1 MFTLWWY
8 GSSISD
14 VWHAEEFGLKCY
26 TSFILTLT
34 VNSAGWMPDSFTYRL
49 DLNLDWCIFKFY
61 FFLKQNCQGVPQIK
75 SPEIGC
81 LLPFGHES
89 YGWGRTEVFPD
100 ALMHEILF
108 FVSLNVK
115 ICLYLTFSCT
125 QSDNSS
131 VHNLS
136 LYIRARIVQDKGR
149 KS

>member
-1 MFTLWWY
+1 M
-8 GSSISD
+8 
-14 VWHAEEFGLKCY
+14 VWQLNQWCVTCWGIWAEVLHFIHTDINSKFCWMNARFIHLQVRFKLGLMY
-26 TSFILTLT
+26 FLIL
-34 VNSAGWMPDSFTYRL
+34 
-49 DLNLDWCIFKFY
+49 